1 MQRRDF
7 IAMLGSMAAWPA
19 VGSAQSAPILGNT
32 RIREESMKSA
42 LRLLV
47 FTMTL
52 VLFGEGFAQ
61 VPPAKPETVAVSPER
76 LSRIRTVLQKEVDA
90 DRMPGAVVMIARRGQ
105 LIYSETIGFQDKAP
119 ASQ

>member
-1 MQRRDF
+1 
-7 IAMLGSMAAWPA
+7 
-19 VGSAQSAPILGNT
+19 
-32 RIREESMKSA
+32 MKSA

-76 LSRIRTVLQKEVDA
+76 LSRIRRLT
-90 DRMPGAVVMIARRGQ
+90 PIACR
-105 LIYSETIGFQDKAP
+105 AP
-119 ASQ
+119 S

>member
-1 MQRRDF
+1 
-7 IAMLGSMAAWPA
+7 
-19 VGSAQSAPILGNT
+19 
-32 RIREESMKSA
+32 MKSA

-90 DRMPGAVVMIARRGQ
+90 DRMPGEWTGAAFPYGHP
-105 LIYSETIGFQDKAP
+105 LHGNT
-119 ASQ
+119 